1 MMNYLSQLMAAKNVT
16 AVQLAKKAGV
26 AEATVREYMKNDILD
41 FTRKTTL
48 QKIAKAMN
56 CTPREI
62 VKGGDS
68 MKKKILEAEVIRAA
82 ESLCV
87 ALRKFSDESM
97 YLHFTVFTRDNTVRC
112 EGDPEGIPDYYTIR
126 VFNPSDLTEDEAC
139 FPDISKTSRVYYN
152 GDKISDV
159 IDYL

>member
-1 MMNYLSQLMAAKNVT
+1 MNYLSQLMAAKNVT

-26 AEATVREYMKNDILD
+26 AEATVRDYMKNDILD

-97 YLHFTVFTRDNTVRC
+97 YLHVTVFTRDNTVRC
-112 EGDPEGIPDYYTIR
+112 EDDPEGIPDYYAIR
-126 VFNPSDLTEDEAC
+126 VNPSGETEDEPC
-139 FPDISKTSRVYYN
+139 FPDISKNSRVYYN